1 MKTGFTLLG
10 SLIAIFIIAI
20 LALATLGI
28 LSNQNILIS
37 LIKGKFEKESAA
49 FNEVVNWFLTDES
62 GDEIVSYD
70 LDDVDIRLV
79 KKEVERSLV
88 QALPNTVIK
97 FEVEE

>member
-49 FNEVVNWFLTDES
+49 FSEVANWFLTDES